1 MRPEF
6 QIKMISTI
14 ALAIFSFLP
23 SLSYALP
30 AYMAPGN
37 ALNVNTIIQSVYGAG
52 SGAGTM
58 ACTLCHPSG
67 SIINANTF
75 GEHFRMASVLVT
87 GSPQITDPIGGPAM
101 MRLVFQSPTFINTDS
116 DGDTFRNELEF
127 DANTV
132 ANNNLSFPGS
142 NATTTTTTTTTTRIQ
157 FPTAGATPANITP
170 DASGNALSG
179 GCSGGG
185 RQSYIERHDHLEKA
199 SVWLGLCV
207 LPLLGLIFRRR
218 E

>member
-1 MRPEF
+1 MEPVF
-6 QIKMISTI
+6 QTMMKTT
-14 ALAIFSFLP
+14 AVLAILSMMP
-23 SLSYALP
+23 SIAFAIP
-30 AYMAPGN
+30 QYMAPGN
-37 ALNVNTIIQSVYGAG
+37 ALNVNTIIRTVYGG
-52 SGAGTM
+52 TSGAGTM

-75 GEHFRMASVLVT
+75 GAHFRTASLAV
-87 GSPQITDPIGGPAM
+87 SNQPATNSAAM
-101 MRLVFQSPTFINTDS
+101 LELVFQNATFINTDS

-127 DANTV
+127 QANTV
-132 ANNNLSFPGS
+132 ASNNLSFPGS
-142 NATTTTTTTTTTRIQ
+142 GATTTTTTTTTTRIQ

-185 RQSYIERHDHLEKA
+185 RQSNIERPDHLEKA